1 MKRICL
7 LLLSLCMLLCMPL
20 TAAATSTTIT
30 VEVPEPDY
38 HLSIPSD
45 LEIDYQAENCMLGI
59 PTVTESSGFKEGM
72 YLKVAVSHNGK
83 FTCPDVSTEIPY
95 VFRMVTAEGSSEWSS
110 GDCLIFDRTESGGVS
125 TNGHTS
131 GGTVPTG
138 MSLTFSASDWEAAHP
153 GNYATVITYTASIAT
168 S

>member
-30 VEVPEPDY
+30 VEVPEPEY

-45 LEIDYQAENCMLGI
+45 LKIDYQAENCTLGV

-72 YLKVAVSHNGK
+72 CLKVAVSHSGK
-83 FTCPDVSTEIPY
+83 FTCPDVSTVIPF
-95 VFRMVTAEGSSEWSS
+95 VFSMATEEGSSEWSS
-110 GDCLIFDRTESGGVS
+110 GDCLIFDRTESGGVN
-125 TNGHTS
+125 TNGRTS
-131 GGTVPTG
+131 GGAVPTG
-138 MSLTFSASDWEAAHP
+138 MFLVFSASDWETAYP
-153 GNYATVITYTASIAT
+153 GNYATVITYTASVAT